1 MKLIL
6 SDSDTR
12 PQWKQQLSNSIVSV
26 HKLLAILEINPS
38 TLNLS
43 EQANQQFS
51 LRVPLPFVEK
61 MTKGDPNDPL
71 LLQVLPV
78 LAEEEQSPGFS
89 LDPLQE
95 ANANPVPG
103 LIHKYKNRVLLIGAQ
118 TCAINCRYCFRRHF
132 PYQENRIGSKDIE
145 SIIQY
150 ITQHTELDEVILSG
164 GDPLANNDKTLNQLI
179 SQLNN
184 IKHLKRLR
192 IHTRL
197 PVVIPARINQDLI
210 SWVNQSRL
218 PVTFVI
224 HVNHPNEVD
233 SALTEAMAKLRAT
246 GNMVLNQSVI
256 LKGINDNAKTLIR
269 LSEKLFEAGVMPYY
283 LNVLDR
289 VQGSAHFE
297 VTEAEALQLTEQMMI
312 NTSGYL
318 VPKLV
323 RESAEIP
330 YKMPIK

>member
-210 SWVNQSRL
+210 HWVNQSRL

>member
-210 SWVNQSRL
+210 NWVNQSRL
-218 PVTFVI
+218 PITFVI

-233 SALTEAMAKLRAT
+233 SALADAMAKLRAT

-297 VTEAEALQLTEQMMI
+297 VTEAEALQLIEQMMI

>member
-132 PYQENRIGSKDIE
+132 PYQENRIGSKDID

-210 SWVNQSRL
+210 HWVNQSRL